1 MKIILTS
8 VGTRGDMEPFL
19 VIGEL
24 LENNGHEVICA
35 FPEQF
40 RGLVEDSGLTFASL
54 GTKLIQL
61 LESDAGK
68 AAMGGATG
76 FKKILGTL
84 KLAFNQKEANKE
96 LLQKQQEIIEGERP
110 DKVLYNGKA
119 VYPIIWTLKHK
130 GKSIFI
136 SPLPYMHYVKGHSHV
151 AFNSNF
157 GAFFNKLSFSLA
169 HFGLIVTV
177 RQSMKWLKMNEK
189 FSRAEILH
197 ILKNNKSIYTI
208 SPALFPRPD
217 EWEEG
222 LKVLGYHQRKQNAH
236 WKPADGLVDFVNKHD
251 KILFVTFGS
260 MINPYP
266 EKNTRT
272 ILDILERNGIPTII
286 NTASGGMVQP
296 PQYNTELLYFTTQI
310 PYEWILP
317 KMYAVIHHGGS
328 GTTHLGIKHGCAS
341 MIIPHIIDQFVWNR
355 IIADSGAGPKGIT
368 IGKITTT
375 NLEPLILE
383 LYHNKEYKERA
394 TKLAA
399 QMQKEQ
405 GLIDELY
412 KEIVN

>member
-1 MKIILTS
+1 M
-8 VGTRGDMEPFL
+8 
-19 VIGEL
+19 
-24 LENNGHEVICA
+24 
-35 FPEQF
+35 
-40 RGLVEDSGLTFASL
+40 
-54 GTKLIQL
+54 
-61 LESDAGK
+61 ESDAGK

-208 SPALFPRPD
+208 SPALS
-217 EWEEG
+217 
-222 LKVLGYHQRKQNAH
+222 KA
-236 WKPADGLVDFVNKHD
+236 
-251 KILFVTFGS
+251 
-260 MINPYP
+260 
-266 EKNTRT
+266 
-272 ILDILERNGIPTII
+272 
-286 NTASGGMVQP
+286 
-296 PQYNTELLYFTTQI
+296 
-310 PYEWILP
+310 
-317 KMYAVIHHGGS
+317 
-328 GTTHLGIKHGCAS
+328 
-341 MIIPHIIDQFVWNR
+341 
-355 IIADSGAGPKGIT
+355 
-368 IGKITTT
+368 
-375 NLEPLILE
+375 
-383 LYHNKEYKERA
+383 
-394 TKLAA
+394 
-399 QMQKEQ
+399 
-405 GLIDELY
+405 
-412 KEIVN
+412 